1 MSAIGTSVAAGVA
14 QTTHTAQRAAR
25 EGDAKARQRADA
37 ARHDQLAFLAHIS
50 AAAGTRDADDE
61 LPDKPPPAYE
71 KLWQGE
77 GEKAGDDE
85 PDADDQPKP
94 DPAQLH
100 LYDPHHP
107 PQPTPLYRHLDI
119 QA

>member
-14 QTTHTAQRAAR
+14 QTTHNAQRTAR
-25 EGDAKARQRADA
+25 EGDAKARQRADSE
-37 ARHDQLAFLAHIS
+37 RTDQLAFLAHLSS
-50 AAAGTRDADDE
+50 AGETRDADDE
-61 LPDKPPPAYE
+61 MPDKPPPSYE
-71 KLWQGE
+71 KLWQGD
-77 GEKAGDDE
+77 GEKDEDDE
-85 PDADDQPKP
+85 SPADDRPAP

>member
-14 QTTHTAQRAAR
+14 QTTHTAQRSAR
-25 EGDAKARQRADA
+25 EGDAKARQRADSERDA
-37 ARHDQLAFLAHIS
+37 QLAFLAHLSS
-50 AAAGTRDADDE
+50 AGETRDADE
-61 LPDKPPPAYE
+61 EMPDKPTPFYE

-77 GEKAGDDE
+77 GEE
-85 PDADDQPKP
+85 PDDQPADAEPAP
-94 DPAQLH
+94 DPTQLH

>member
-14 QTTHTAQRAAR
+14 QTAHNAQRVAR
-25 EGDAKARQRADA
+25 EGDTKTRQRADSE
-37 ARHDQLAFLAHIS
+37 RTDQLSFLMHLS
-50 AAAGTRDADDE
+50 ATGETRDADDE
-61 LPDKPPPAYE
+61 MPDKPTPFYE
-71 KLWQGE
+71 KLWDGE
-77 GEKAGDDE
+77 GDE
-85 PDADDQPKP
+85 DAEDQPDPEPIP
-94 DPAQLH
+94 DPTQLH